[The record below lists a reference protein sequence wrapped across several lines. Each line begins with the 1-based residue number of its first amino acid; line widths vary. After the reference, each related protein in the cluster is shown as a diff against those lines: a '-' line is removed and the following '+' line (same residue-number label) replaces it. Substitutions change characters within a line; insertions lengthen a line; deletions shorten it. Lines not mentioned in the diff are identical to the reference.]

1 MSLVWSSR
9 GNYQSI
15 PIMLSSSSSCL
26 LLLRQH
32 GTASADGSKI
42 SKRKRELVFIAS
54 LLLRVGAILVAV
66 ATAVDAFLLEVG
78 ED

>member
-1 MSLVWSSR
+1 
-9 GNYQSI
+9 
-15 PIMLSSSSSCL
+15 MLSSCCPL
-26 LLLRQH
+26 LLLQH

-54 LLLRVGAILVAV
+54 LLLQVGAILVAV